1 MSQTWFLAYNAPV
14 CELVTSLKIP
24 KFYENK
30 TKINFTSRYYY
41 TGLEFRTDSFTEFFF
56 STYASGRGDDYEK
69 NGQLKYGRSD
79 GTYLDVTN
87 NIIIESPEDKKTG
100 NRWTFKNR
108 GYQYLTF
115 SDNEPPTGTL
125 LKFLQTSGQ
134 LIEDTYVSGSRCQDI
149 HLEDKDIWN
158 QLQSAW
164 EQDDYTTA
172 LSKLQDSSITDKK
185 LSADKINFA
194 TSELKRLQSQNDN
207 VFKSDK
213 IKVTDLDVP
222 SPTPSAGEVY
232 FTNLGQADAY
242 EEPTSSFIQI
252 RQCTGTTGQVYT
264 DINPKTK
271 ATNTMISP
279 SIAREK
285 FNQQAI
291 SLDESMRLIGNAII
305 SLRVLTVVVKD
316 QQGYPIQGATVKGL
330 AGNPVTNASGVASG
344 LIKEYTLTIIPP
356 YIDLQTKTVD
366 VSSVTDIS
374 INVVLEK
381 YAENTILRFTNS
393 TSVQFSRQ
401 VKNIDVCCVGGGG
414 GGSGGYG
421 HTAGSSGGSSWIASV
436 WEGKGGGGGNIVT
449 STGIEVV
456 SDTAYTLTIGSGGT
470 GSAPLTYN
478 ASNYLEQRANTAGTG
493 GTTSFRGVSA
503 TGGTGGST
511 TVGTSSNGGNGG
523 SANATG
529 TEFND
534 GSTYYSG
541 GGANGGTPVISMGE
555 IISGP
560 VGGTPYGGYGGY
572 TANPN
577 ESGSEFGVDGSAG
590 RGAGGGGGGG
600 NADLTNYGNAMNYPI
615 RMTNGGNGASGLVAI
630 KLHYN

>member
-1 MSQTWFLAYNAPV
+1 MSQTWVIKDNAPV
-14 CELVTSLKIP
+14 GI
-24 KFYENK
+24 YEIRL
-30 TKINFTSRYYY
+30 TDINFTSNGQNFTRIDTLNMGRYNPVTEISTMSYTLRYY
-41 TGLEFRTDSFTEFFF
+41 TSESSQISVTSSPIITE
-56 STYASGRGDDYEK
+56 
-69 NGQLKYGRSD
+69 
-79 GTYLDVTN
+79 N
-87 NIIIESPEDKKTG
+87 NMPTG
-100 NRWTFKNR
+100 NVWEFTNEAYRTITFE
-108 GYQYLTF
+108 T
-115 SDNEPPTGTL
+115 PPTGDL
-125 LKFLQTSGQ
+125 LLWLLNNAK
-134 LIEDTYVSGSRCQDI
+134 IAGSYGSPYQDI
-149 HLEDKDIWN
+149 HLEDKALWN
-158 QLQSAW
+158 QFQSEW
-164 EQDDYTTA
+164 EKDEYSAA
-172 LSKLQDSSITDKK
+172 LNTLQDSKLNNKQLNADSINNVSSTLLMLQKQKDQSFKTN
-185 LSADKINFA
+185 KI
-194 TSELKRLQSQNDN
+194 TITEG
-207 VFKSDK
+207 
-213 IKVTDLDVP
+213 TPP
-222 SPTPSAGEVY
+222 SPEIKIGNVCFNKIGTAE
-232 FTNLGQADAY
+232 AY
-242 EEPTSSFIQI
+242 EEPSSYLVKIQQ
-252 RQCTGTTGQVYT
+252 RLGTYGYT

-271 ATNTMISP
+271 AANTMIAP

-330 AGNPVTNASGVASG
+330 AGNPVTNESGVASG

-421 HTAGSSGGSSWIASV
+421 HTAGSSGGSSWIADV

-449 STGIEVV
+449 STGVEVV
-456 SDTAYTLTIGSGGT
+456 SDTTYSLTIGSGGA
-470 GSAPLTYN
+470 GSAPLVYN
-478 ASNYLEQRANTAGTG
+478 ADSYLEQRANTAGTG

-511 TVGTSSNGGNGG
+511 TVGTSTNGGNGG
-523 SANATG
+523 SGNATG
-529 TEFND
+529 TEFDD

-541 GGANGGTPVISMGE
+541 GGANGGTPVISMGK
-555 IISGP
+555 IVSGP

-572 TANPN
+572 TARPSG
-577 ESGSEFGVDGSAG
+577 SGSEFGVAGSAG
-590 RGAGGGGGGG
+590 LGAGGGGGGG

-630 KLHYN
+630 KLHYI

>member
-1 MSQTWFLAYNAPV
+1 MSQTWVIRDNAPV
-14 CELVTSLKIP
+14 GI
-24 KFYENK
+24 YEIRL
-30 TKINFTSRYYY
+30 TDVNFTSNGQNFTRIDTLNMGRYDPVTKISKMSYTLRYY
-41 TGLEFRTDSFTEFFF
+41 TSESSQISVTSSPIITE
-56 STYASGRGDDYEK
+56 
-69 NGQLKYGRSD
+69 
-79 GTYLDVTN
+79 N
-87 NIIIESPEDKKTG
+87 NMPTG
-100 NRWTFKNR
+100 NVWEFTNEAYRTITFE
-108 GYQYLTF
+108 T
-115 SDNEPPTGTL
+115 PPTGDL
-125 LKFLQTSGQ
+125 LLWLLNNAK
-134 LIEDTYVSGSRCQDI
+134 IAGSYGLPYQDI
-149 HLEDKDIWN
+149 HLEDKALWN
-158 QLQSAW
+158 QLQSEW
-164 EQDDYTTA
+164 EQDEYSAA
-172 LSKLQDSSITDKK
+172 LNTLQDSKLNNKQLNADSINNVSSTLLMLQKQKDQSFKTN
-185 LSADKINFA
+185 KI
-194 TSELKRLQSQNDN
+194 TITEG
-207 VFKSDK
+207 
-213 IKVTDLDVP
+213 TPP
-222 SPTPSAGEVY
+222 SPEIEIGNVCFNKIGTAE
-232 FTNLGQADAY
+232 AY
-242 EEPTSSFIQI
+242 EEPSSYLVKIQQ
-252 RQCTGTTGQVYT
+252 RLGTNGYE
-264 DINPKTK
+264 DLNPKTK
-271 ATNTMISP
+271 AINTMISP

-291 SLDESMRLIGNAII
+291 SLDESIQLIGNAII

-316 QQGYPIQGATVKGL
+316 QQGNPIQGATVKGL

-374 INVVLEK
+374 INVTLEK

-393 TSVQFSRQ
+393 TSVQFSSK

-421 HTAGSSGGSSWIASV
+421 HYDQSQGNHKWAAHV
-436 WEGKGGGGGNIVT
+436 WKGKGGGGGNIVT

-470 GSAPLTYN
+470 GSAPLTYD

-511 TVGTSSNGGNGG
+511 TVGTSTNGGNG

-541 GGANGGTPVISMGE
+541 GGANGGTPVTSGGK

-572 TANPN
+572 TV
-577 ESGSEFGVDGSAG
+577 GSDFDATGVAGGDGLG
-590 RGAGGGGGGG
+590 PGGGGGGG
-600 NADLTNYGNAMNYPI
+600 NSNMVTYGSSSGYHALNA
-615 RMTNGGNGASGLVAI
+615 MTNGGNGASGLVAI

>member
-1 MSQTWFLAYNAPV
+1 MNY
-14 CELVTSLKIP
+14 
-24 KFYENK
+24 
-30 TKINFTSRYYY
+30 
-41 TGLEFRTDSFTEFFF
+41 
-56 STYASGRGDDYEK
+56 
-69 NGQLKYGRSD
+69 
-79 GTYLDVTN
+79 
-87 NIIIESPEDKKTG
+87 
-100 NRWTFKNR
+100 
-108 GYQYLTF
+108 
-115 SDNEPPTGTL
+115 
-125 LKFLQTSGQ
+125 
-134 LIEDTYVSGSRCQDI
+134 QDI
-149 HLEDKDIWN
+149 HLEDKTLWN
-158 QLQSAW
+158 QLQTAW
-164 EQDDYTTA
+164 EQGDYTTA

-194 TSELKRLQSQNDN
+194 TSELKRLQSQNDD
-207 VFKSDK
+207 VFKSGK

-232 FTNLGQADAY
+232 FTNLGSAEDY

-252 RQCTGTTGQVYT
+252 RQYTGTTGQVYT
-264 DINPKTK
+264 DLNPKTK
-271 ATNTMISP
+271 ATNTMIAP

-291 SLDESMRLIGNAII
+291 SLDESIRLVGNAII

-414 GGSGGYG
+414 SGGYG
-421 HTAGSSGGSSWIASV
+421 HTAGSSGGSSWSAFA
-436 WEGKGGGGGNIVT
+436 WKGNGGAGGNIVT
-449 STGIEVV
+449 STGVEVV

-478 ASNYLEQRANTAGTG
+478 ASSYLEQRANTAGTG

-511 TVGTSSNGGNGG
+511 TVGTSTNGGNGA
-523 SANATG
+523 ANATG

-541 GGANGGTPVISMGE
+541 GGANGGDPVISGGN

-572 TANPN
+572 TDT
-577 ESGSEFGVDGSAG
+577 SGGSYNYVGVAGGNG
-590 RGAGGGGGGG
+590 RGYGGGGGGG
-600 NADLTNYGNAMNYPI
+600 NSDVWYYSGVNELQAM
-615 RMTNGGNGASGLVAI
+615 TKGGNGASGLVAI
-630 KLHYN
+630 RFHF

>member
-56 STYASGRGDDYEK
+56 STYASGRGDDYE
-69 NGQLKYGRSD
+69 NYGQLKYGRSD

-87 NIIIESPEDKKTG
+87 NIIIESPEDKATG

-149 HLEDKDIWN
+149 HLEDKGIWN
-158 QLQSAW
+158 QFQSAW

-172 LSKLQDSSITDKK
+172 LSKLQDISITDKK
-185 LSADKINFA
+185 LSADKINFV
-194 TSELKRLQSQNDN
+194 TSELKRLQSQNDD
-207 VFKSDK
+207 VFKSGK

-222 SPTPSAGEVY
+222 SPAPSEGEVY
-232 FTNLGQADAY
+232 FTNLGQANAY
-242 EEPTSSFIQI
+242 DEPDSSFIQM
-252 RQCTGTTGQVYT
+252 RQYKGTTGQSYT
-264 DINPKTK
+264 DLNPKTK
-271 ATNTMISP
+271 AINTMISP

-291 SLDESMRLIGNAII
+291 SLDESIQLIGNAII

-316 QQGYPIQGATVKGL
+316 QQGNPIQGATVKGL

-366 VSSVTDIS
+366 VSNVTDIS

-393 TSVQFSRQ
+393 TSVQFSSK

-421 HTAGSSGGSSWIASV
+421 HYDQSQGNHKWAAHV
-436 WEGKGGGGGNIVT
+436 WKGKGGGGGNIVT

-470 GSAPLTYN
+470 GSAPLTYD

-511 TVGTSSNGGNGG
+511 TVGTSTNGGNG

-541 GGANGGTPVISMGE
+541 GGANGGTPVTSGGK

-572 TANPN
+572 TV
-577 ESGSEFGVDGSAG
+577 GSDFDATGVAGGDGLG
-590 RGAGGGGGGG
+590 PGGGGGGG
-600 NADLTNYGNAMNYPI
+600 NSNMVTYGSSSGYHALNA
-615 RMTNGGNGASGLVAI
+615 MTNGGNGASGLVAI

>member
-69 NGQLKYGRSD
+69 YGQLKYGRSD

-149 HLEDKDIWN
+149 HLEDKTLWN
-158 QLQSAW
+158 QLQSEW

-207 VFKSDK
+207 VFKSGK
-213 IKVTDLDVP
+213 IKVTDFDVP

-232 FTNLGQADAY
+232 FTNLGSAEDY

-252 RQCTGTTGQVYT
+252 RQYTGTTGQVYT

-271 ATNTMISP
+271 ATNTMIAP

-316 QQGYPIQGATVKGL
+316 QQGYPIQGAIVKGL

-344 LIKEYTLTIIPP
+344 LIKEYTLTIVPP

-393 TSVQFSRQ
+393 TSVQFSSQ

-421 HTAGSSGGSSWIASV
+421 HYDQNQGNHKWEASV
-436 WEGKGGGGGNIVT
+436 WKGKGGGGGNIVNA
-449 STGIEVV
+449 TGIEVV
-456 SDTAYTLTIGSGGT
+456 SDTAYTLTIGSGGA
-470 GSAPLTYN
+470 GSAPLTYD

-511 TVGTSSNGGNGG
+511 TVGTSTNGGNGA
-523 SANATG
+523 ANATG
-529 TEFND
+529 TEFDD

-541 GGANGGTPVISMGE
+541 GGANGGTPVNSGGK

-572 TANPN
+572 TV
-577 ESGSEFGVDGSAG
+577 GSDFDATGVAGGDGLG
-590 RGAGGGGGGG
+590 PGGGGGGG
-600 NADLTNYGNAMNYPI
+600 NSNMVTYGGSSGYHALNA
-615 RMTNGGNGASGLVAI
+615 MTNGGNGASGLVAI

>member
-69 NGQLKYGRSD
+69 YGQLKYGRSD

-149 HLEDKDIWN
+149 HLEDKTLWN
-158 QLQSAW
+158 QLQSEW

-207 VFKSDK
+207 VFKSGK

-232 FTNLGQADAY
+232 FTNLGSAEDY

-252 RQCTGTTGQVYT
+252 RQYTGTTGQVYT

-271 ATNTMISP
+271 ATNTMIAP

-316 QQGYPIQGATVKGL
+316 QQGYPIQGAIVKGL

-344 LIKEYTLTIIPP
+344 LIKEYTLTIVPP

-393 TSVQFSRQ
+393 TSVQFSSQ

-421 HTAGSSGGSSWIASV
+421 HYDQNQGNHKWAASV
-436 WEGKGGGGGNIVT
+436 WKGKGGGGGNIVNA
-449 STGIEVV
+449 TGIEVV
-456 SDTAYTLTIGSGGT
+456 SDTAYTLTIGSGGA
-470 GSAPLTYN
+470 GSAPLTYD

-511 TVGTSSNGGNGG
+511 TVGTSTNGGNGA
-523 SANATG
+523 ANATG
-529 TEFND
+529 TEFDD

-541 GGANGGTPVISMGE
+541 GGANGGTPVNSGGK

-572 TANPN
+572 TV
-577 ESGSEFGVDGSAG
+577 GSDFDATGVAGGDGLG
-590 RGAGGGGGGG
+590 PGGGGGGG
-600 NADLTNYGNAMNYPI
+600 NSNMVTYGGSSGYHALNA
-615 RMTNGGNGASGLVAI
+615 MTNGGNGASGLVAI

>member
-1 MSQTWFLAYNAPV
+1 M
-14 CELVTSLKIP
+14 
-24 KFYENK
+24 
-30 TKINFTSRYYY
+30 
-41 TGLEFRTDSFTEFFF
+41 
-56 STYASGRGDDYEK
+56 
-69 NGQLKYGRSD
+69 
-79 GTYLDVTN
+79 
-87 NIIIESPEDKKTG
+87 
-100 NRWTFKNR
+100 
-108 GYQYLTF
+108 
-115 SDNEPPTGTL
+115 
-125 LKFLQTSGQ
+125 
-134 LIEDTYVSGSRCQDI
+134 
-149 HLEDKDIWN
+149 
-158 QLQSAW
+158 QSAW
-164 EQDDYTTA
+164 EQYDYTTA

-194 TSELKRLQSQNDN
+194 TSELKRLQSQNDD
-207 VFKSDK
+207 VFKSGK

-232 FTNLGQADAY
+232 FTNLGSAEDY

-252 RQCTGTTGQVYT
+252 RQYTGTTGQVYT
-264 DINPKTK
+264 DLNPKTK
-271 ATNTMISP
+271 ATNTMIAP

-291 SLDESMRLIGNAII
+291 SLDESIRLVGNAII

-436 WEGKGGGGGNIVT
+436 WQGKGGGGGNIVT
-449 STGIEVV
+449 STGVEVV

-470 GSAPLTYN
+470 GSAQLTYN
-478 ASNYLEQRANTAGTG
+478 ASSYLEQRANTAGTG

-511 TVGTSSNGGNGG
+511 TVGTSTNGGNGA
-523 SANATG
+523 ANATG

-541 GGANGGTPVISMGE
+541 GGANGGDPVISGGN

-572 TANPN
+572 TI
-577 ESGSEFGVDGSAG
+577 GSDFDATGVAG
-590 RGAGGGGGGG
+590 GNGLGPGGGGGGG
-600 NADLTNYGNAMNYPI
+600 NSNMVTYGSSSGYHALNA
-615 RMTNGGNGASGLVAI
+615 MTNGGNGASGLVAI